1 MLIDRYGLAVSTSSE
16 AARDAYIAGCD
27 GVLSAAHDD
36 KTNLE
41 RAVALD
47 AEFALAH
54 AALARARFLLADVP
68 GAREAAARARA
79 LAERATAREQSHI
92 NALCLA
98 IEGKS
103 LESLAA
109 SRAHLA
115 EHPRDA
121 MVAAPATGVFGLIG
135 FSGRPG
141 REPEQVDFLEALNPH
156 LADDW
161 WFQAV
166 YAFALEEVGRLDEAL
181 ELIERSMAQNPR
193 NAHGAHIKAH
203 VLYEQGED
211 RQALDY
217 LGSWLPGYRR
227 EGLLHCHI
235 SWHMALFALITGD
248 ASRAWQVYEAQVR
261 PGGAWGPALNV
272 ATDAPAFLWRAELA
286 GEARRPKAWQD
297 VHAYAQQAFPRA
309 GIAFVDVHRA
319 LAAVA
324 AGDNEAI
331 GQIVS
336 ELQQR
341 AASGRSPAGDVVPRL
356 AAGLAAYGR
365 SDFGAAVAT
374 LEPALAETV
383 RIGGSRAQRDL
394 VENTLLAAYLKAGRD
409 EAARRLLALR
419 TDRRPSLPIAGLTSV
434 KLPARDAA
442 GPSSEEA
449 RSPAA

>member
-1 MLIDRYGLAVSTSSE
+1 MLTDRYGLAISTSSE

-36 KTNLE
+36 KANLE
-41 RAVALD
+41 RAVAFD
-47 AEFALAH
+47 ADFGLAH
-54 AALARARFLLADVP
+54 AALARARFLLADVA
-68 GAREAAARARA
+68 GARQAAARARA
-79 LAERATAREQSHI
+79 LAERGTAREQSHI

-98 IEGKS
+98 IEGKPV
-103 LESLAA
+103 ESLAA

-115 EHPRDA
+115 EYPRDA

-141 REPEQVDFLEALNPH
+141 RELEQVAFLEALKPH

-181 ELIERSMAQNPR
+181 DLIERSMAQNPR

-211 RQALDY
+211 RDALAY
-217 LGSWLPGYRR
+217 LSAWLPGYRR

-235 SWHMALFALITGD
+235 SWHVALFALMVGD

-286 GEARRPKAWQD
+286 GEARRPKAWQE

-324 AGDNEAI
+324 AGDSGAI
-331 GQIVS
+331 GGIVS

-341 AASGRSPAGDVVPRL
+341 AASGRSPAGEVVPRL

-365 SDFGAAVAT
+365 GDFNAAIAV

-394 VENTLLAAYLKAGRD
+394 VENTLLAAYLKVGRD
-409 EAARRLLALR
+409 DVARKQVAAR
-419 TDRRPSLPIAGLTSV
+419 TDRRPSVPVAGLAPITSATRGV
-434 KLPARDAA
+434 AD
-442 GPSSEEA
+442 PSGGEA